1 MAKIRFGYSDDF
13 TAKNSGVGINTTE
26 PQQNLDVD
34 GVVKGQDL
42 KVTGI
47 SSLTAYEGF
56 LRADHQ
62 IAENT
67 TLTFDQG
74 PVSSLSGEII
84 VGTGQTVTINKIVK
98 ETAGVGNNGNTLWHN
113 LVSGGHSGIIDGAF
127 WNGKFFDFDGSNDV
141 ILGESCL
148 TLFTDDTD
156 HTIEVWVR
164 FDDVTTRRTII
175 SGYDSNTGTYA
186 DRWDIEV
193 SGGKIQGGHHGSG
206 FWTST
211 ASVVTGRWYHLVFV
225 HDHASSLW
233 RVFIDTATDVTHS
246 NGGLDLTSDA
256 LLGIGDRAESSIG
269 HLDGQISIVRIYSK
283 ELSSAEI
290 STNYNLGAFAKET
303 SVTGNLITHYNAS
316 NPSSYPGT
324 LSDIDTTDV
333 TRAGGSEIEC
343 LKVFNTFTPPSGG
356 TNERPY
362 APKPGELYYNYD
374 LKTIEFFDG
383 NGWRQVDNTT
393 RSGRSVWAGG
403 YIDGNTRTKEMM
415 GINIPTLGNSYYFGD
430 LARNLSTD
438 GRGFGSAVRG
448 VFAAGYGIQTPGGS
462 SGRLDDIDYITIASE
477 GNAID
482 FGNLSV
488 GRNGLSAVSSS
499 TRGIIAGGAT
509 NQGSPGTTNATNSMD
524 YVEIST
530 LGNAAD
536 FGDLIKERVGSG
548 SLVNSATRGIFGAGD
563 DYSHPAWQYTAL
575 GQLDAVTMASK
586 GNSVDFGSDIH
597 RQIGA
602 GCGNDVRGC
611 WAGGYITT
619 QYSGAPAREEAARR
633 MTYVTISTFGNAID
647 FGNLTCGTRIYP
659 GGASTKTRGIWT
671 GGSAYPVHYNEIDYI
686 QFSSLGD
693 SIDFGDL
700 HRNKGYMTSATSD
713 SHGGLGGF

>member
-1 MAKIRFGYSDDF
+1 MASIRIGIGSDFRLKDQ
-13 TAKNSGVGINTTE
+13 KLGLGENN
-26 PQQNLDVD
+26 PQERLDVA
-34 GVVKGQDL
+34 GIAKGKDL

-84 VGTGQTVTINKIVK
+84 VGTGVTVTIDPRLNNFGPELITNGTFDSNATGWTGNNAVLSSSSNQLKVDDTANSGGWSSASQEVK
-98 ETAGVGNNGNTLWHN
+98 TEPGVKYRLEVTIGSSTDGSFVGYNAGRYTAGNAPTEYFGEF
-113 LVSGGHSGIIDGAF
+113 SGGQ
-127 WNGKFFDFDGSNDV
+127 
-141 ILGESCL
+141 
-148 TLFTDDTD
+148 TT
-156 HTIEVWVR
+156 TIEFIAPEKITTIVLVAN
-164 FDDVTTRRTII
+164 DDGV
-175 SGYDSNTGTYA
+175 SYYDN
-186 DRWDIEV
+186 V
-193 SGGKIQGGHHGSG
+193 SLKKIN
-206 FWTST
+206 
-211 ASVVTGRWYHLVFV
+211 V
-225 HDHASSLW
+225 
-233 RVFIDTATDVTHS
+233 
-246 NGGLDLTSDA
+246 
-256 LLGIGDRAESSIG
+256 AE
-269 HLDGQISIVRIYSK
+269 
-283 ELSSAEI
+283 E
-290 STNYNLGAFAKET
+290 
-303 SVTGNLITHYNAS
+303 
-316 NPSSYPGT
+316 P
-324 LSDIDTTDV
+324 
-333 TRAGGSEIEC
+333 RAGGSEIEC

-356 TNERPY
+356 TNDRPY

-374 LKTIEFFDG
+374 FKTIEFFDG
-383 NGWRQVDNTT
+383 NGWRQVDYTT

-403 YIDGNTRTKEMM
+403 YIDGNVRTKEMM

-448 VFAAGYGIQTPGGS
+448 VFAGGYGIQTPGGS
-462 SGRLDDIDYITIASE
+462 PGRLDDIDYITIASE

-509 NQGSPGTTNATNSMD
+509 NQGSPGATNATNSMD

-536 FGDLIKERVGSG
+536 FGDLIKERIGSG

-563 DYSHPAWQYTAL
+563 DYSHPAWQFTSL
-575 GQLDAVTMASK
+575 GQLDSITMASK

-619 QYSGAPAREEAARR
+619 QYSGSPARQEAARR

-647 FGNLTCGTRIYP
+647 FGNLTCGSRIYP

-700 HRNKGYMTSATSD
+700 HRNKGYMTSTTSD